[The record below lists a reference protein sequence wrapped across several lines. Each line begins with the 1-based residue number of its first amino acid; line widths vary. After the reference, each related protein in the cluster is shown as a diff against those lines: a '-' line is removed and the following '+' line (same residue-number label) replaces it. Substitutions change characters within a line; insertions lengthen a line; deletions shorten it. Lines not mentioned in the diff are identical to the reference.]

1 MLKKLNVIFYVL
13 GIRREAFLA
22 KQSSASMEETVSML
36 IVLAVNLQVR
46 LIR

>member
-1 MLKKLNVIFYVL
+1 MLKKMNVLFYVP
-13 GIRREAFLA
+13 GIPQEAFLA